1 MNAPDSGRGLF
12 ARQDE
17 ARAAPA
23 KIKSRI
29 AALERDR
36 YAALLSDSDIGAV
49 VSLDEQIAHQRRVL
63 TACQDR
69 VTALSR
75 PLSSD
80 ELSALGLNS
89 KYHPV
94 TGMVLE
100 DGLGAWTPTRQAIE
114 IHLPIIA
121 KTDGEAVAAAMLKK
135 INAAA
140 AA

>member
-1 MNAPDSGRGLF
+1 MNAPDSSRGLF
-12 ARQDE
+12 ARQE
-17 ARAAPA
+17 AARAALARA
-23 KIKSRI
+23 KSTIP
-29 AALERDR
+29 ALERER
-36 YAALLSDSDIGAV
+36 AALLSDSAIGAV

-121 KTDGEAVAAAMLKK
+121 KRDGEAAAAAMLNK

>member
-12 ARQDE
+12 ARQE
-17 ARAAPA
+17 AARAALA
-23 KIKSRI
+23 RAKSRI
-29 AALERDR
+29 PALERDR
-36 YAALLSDSDIGAV
+36 YAALLGDSDIEAV
-49 VSLDEQIAHQRRVL
+49 VAIDEQIAHQRRVL

-89 KYHPV
+89 KYHPI

-100 DGLGAWTPTRQAIE
+100 DGLGAWAPDRQARE

-121 KTDGEAVAAAMLKK
+121 KRDGEAVAAAMLKK